1 MLGSLPQA
9 ASPLLCCC
17 VSRALSSPE
26 KRELHKTRAREGLTQ
41 IHILDLNSST
51 VSAHTLAPHKLSAP
65 SLCLQLLLYNLDF
78 FFFHAN
84 VDVGSVGVSSAHL
97 VNCKLCNI

>member
-26 KRELHKTRAREGLTQ
+26 KWELQKNEGMGGADTDTQ
-41 IHILDLNSST
+41 SGLELEHSLRSHTCTSQALGSLILFFT
-51 VSAHTLAPHKLSAP
+51 VTAP
-65 SLCLQLLLYNLDF
+65 
-78 FFFHAN
+78 
-84 VDVGSVGVSSAHL
+84 
-97 VNCKLCNI
+97 